1 MRHGEGGLALLCY
14 TSLIADYGLPM
25 DVVNKKTLVQGIRS
39 SLTLNIFFFFETM
52 KHAGR
57 LKVSISS
64 KGSSTER
71 ETQTLTEA

>member
-1 MRHGEGGLALLCY
+1 
-14 TSLIADYGLPM
+14 M